1 MKYGVMDLS
10 DGTYAVG
17 AGRGQYFTSSVTSD
31 KKEAM
36 RDAIV
41 RSMHWYYM
49 KCEEAYADGVASG
62 IIEDGTSMGDLLC

>member
-1 MKYGVMDLS
+1 MKYSVMDLS

-31 KKEAM
+31 KREAM

-41 RSMHWYYM
+41 R
-49 KCEEAYADGVASG
+49 
-62 IIEDGTSMGDLLC
+62 